1 MDTFNE
7 QQDGRNFNRQSMG
20 ETVRESVDVFMTDEE
35 QAEFTSRVVTEQ
47 EELNDRDVN
56 DQSEQ
61 INSPDYPRITYKR
74 VTLDIP
80 GVAKGLQD
88 LLFSSPVFLVYPNSE
103 KLVRTEMLTE
113 TQLEQFEMRE
123 KLNKRV
129 YPTIVYE
136 ETHEMSEQFKLSVP
150 FSRPISWDG
159 APEQARMFPVPDLM
173 KFELRFQTGTDVFQD
188 YQLKYGCSMWILSPE
203 KLPLIGRVTNT
214 NFLEKKCV
222 LIFIRYLHQVCG
234 KEPRG
239 NYPEIWNDLNNK
251 PLPINS
257 RMVKMRALAYFAN
270 SDVNK
275 NKIDSFTSIQ
285 KLWISHV
292 GNLTQFLRYLRM
304 VSIPDRP
311 ISISA
316 KNDYNVSV
324 LYDAL
329 IEPTFFKTEQYSN
342 NEHMPAKLLQKFNE
356 FMATPGP
363 VLLMVDGG
371 PGTGKTYSLCDCINN
386 LFANTAYKGK
396 LLICAP
402 SNAAIDVITIKLMT
416 LLSHKQIWRIGREG
430 KINAVVF
437 DKMKTIKTKFE
448 QKFVPDYTAEN
459 GMPPSESQIKQALIK
474 SSDVLCATLGAT
486 QMSEFSKLQDIT
498 AFDTLI
504 VDECGQAKMV
514 ELLLPLHIH
523 SIQRLMLVGDP
534 LQLGPTFTSPIVA
547 NLPASETLVF
557 ANFCKKFINQ
567 RSKCIHRL
575 RDQFRMRPLVAANVN
590 MISYPEDDQLVTP
603 NAAHAKWMVTK
614 CLPPTVVF
622 SGESWEEN
630 KSMSTYSKYNL
641 NEAEFGVALIQE
653 LMEFYITKNPNQ
665 ARKITYAIIC
675 LYREQV
681 VVFRRLLRKANLGN
695 DVGVFTVDEM
705 QGSEAHVVIVSAVR
719 GSNDHENIGFAEDI
733 RRLNVALSRGSCVYV
748 LARHDMFHNKEGWN
762 SLMTKAVR
770 LGIFCP
776 YADSLLRHNKIRQ
789 YIADISSMNDEFD
802 TPLPSSF

>member
-1 MDTFNE
+1 
-7 QQDGRNFNRQSMG
+7 
-20 ETVRESVDVFMTDEE
+20 
-35 QAEFTSRVVTEQ
+35 
-47 EELNDRDVN
+47 
-56 DQSEQ
+56 
-61 INSPDYPRITYKR
+61 
-74 VTLDIP
+74 
-80 GVAKGLQD
+80 
-88 LLFSSPVFLVYPNSE
+88 
-103 KLVRTEMLTE
+103 MLTE

-402 SNAAIDVITIKLMT
+402 SNTAVDLLFLRLTSMLPNAIAV
-416 LLSHKQIWRIGREG
+416 RCGRENRFS
-430 KINAVVF
+430 KNVKQTADRITKSFWERRTDDQTKRDSLTAKQARSTIITAADFVF
-437 DKMKTIKTKFE
+437 VTL
-448 QKFVPDYTAEN
+448 
-459 GMPPSESQIKQALIK
+459 GSSQI
-474 SSDVLCATLGAT
+474 
-486 QMSEFSKLQDIT
+486 SELTTI
-498 AFDTLI
+498 
-504 VDECGQAKMV
+504 
-514 ELLLPLHIH
+514 
-523 SIQRLMLVGDP
+523 
-534 LQLGPTFTSPIVA
+534 
-547 NLPASETLVF
+547 
-557 ANFCKKFINQ
+557 
-567 RSKCIHRL
+567 
-575 RDQFRMRPLVAANVN
+575 
-590 MISYPEDDQLVTP
+590 
-603 NAAHAKWMVTK
+603 
-614 CLPPTVVF
+614 
-622 SGESWEEN
+622 
-630 KSMSTYSKYNL
+630 
-641 NEAEFGVALIQE
+641 
-653 LMEFYITKNPNQ
+653 
-665 ARKITYAIIC
+665 
-675 LYREQV
+675 
-681 VVFRRLLRKANLGN
+681 
-695 DVGVFTVDEM
+695 
-705 QGSEAHVVIVSAVR
+705 
-719 GSNDHENIGFAEDI
+719 
-733 RRLNVALSRGSCVYV
+733 
-748 LARHDMFHNKEGWN
+748 
-762 SLMTKAVR
+762 
-770 LGIFCP
+770 
-776 YADSLLRHNKIRQ
+776 
-789 YIADISSMNDEFD
+789 
-802 TPLPSSF
+802 